1 MKTANTTATVNSWI
15 FTADTVTVNGRTF
28 PASYSL
34 TPKGDVYA
42 FVNLKATNEVADLPA
57 VRLHIC
63 ANMPMHAEAV
73 AAAQAAKLARQ
84 AAKKAEPVVE
94 AATPAAEPAPVADPA
109 PVQDAPAPAAE
120 PAPAK
125 KPARKKAAKKAEPVV
140 EAAEPAPAKKPAR
153 KKAAKKAEPIV
164 EAAAPAAEPAP
175 VADPAPVQDAPAP
188 AAEPAP
194 AKNAAAP
201 VEKAWIGTAITG
213 NGWAIAF
220 DAATGRTRVTVEGT
234 PTDAQR
240 AAIEQ
245 AGFYWSAKMASWNKG
260 LTCKA
265 YRAAQA
271 LAAAL
276 TALA

>member
-1 MKTANTTATVNSWI
+1 M
-15 FTADTVTVNGRTF
+15 
-28 PASYSL
+28 
-34 TPKGDVYA
+34 
-42 FVNLKATNEVADLPA
+42 
-57 VRLHIC
+57 
-63 ANMPMHAEAV
+63 
-73 AAAQAAKLARQ
+73 
-84 AAKKAEPVVE
+84 
-94 AATPAAEPAPVADPA
+94 
-109 PVQDAPAPAAE
+109 QDAPAPAAE

-140 EAAEPAPAKKPAR
+140 EAA
-153 KKAAKKAEPIV
+153 
-164 EAAAPAAEPAP
+164 APAADPAP
-175 VADPAPVQDAPAP
+175 VAEPAPVQDAPAP

>member
-94 AATPAAEPAPVADPA
+94 AAAPAADPA
-109 PVQDAPAPAAE
+109 PVAE
-120 PAPAK
+120 
-125 KPARKKAAKKAEPVV
+125 
-140 EAAEPAPAKKPAR
+140 
-153 KKAAKKAEPIV
+153 
-164 EAAAPAAEPAP
+164 
-175 VADPAPVQDAPAP
+175 PAPVQDAPAP